1 MQEARELVLRTC
13 EDLLAESATGD
24 ETNEVGGSPSLLW
37 WPHSCPSFMQ
47 DVMEK
52 MFKGRF
58 MDMSLGMCVRVFA
71 RARVCVCV
79 RVCAGGDVCL
89 C

>member
-58 MDMSLGMCVRVFA
+58 MDMSLGMCV
-71 RARVCVCV
+71 CV